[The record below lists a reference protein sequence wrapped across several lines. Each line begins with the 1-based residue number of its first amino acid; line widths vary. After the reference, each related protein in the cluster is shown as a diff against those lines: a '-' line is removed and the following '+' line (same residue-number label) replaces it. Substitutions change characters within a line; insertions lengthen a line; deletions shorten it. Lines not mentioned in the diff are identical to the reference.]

1 MVMDR
6 NIFPLLQEYLSIF
19 PAVGL
24 LGPRQVGKTT
34 LVKNL
39 KLAKDSLYLDLEKA
53 SDRAKLV
60 DPELFLKAHADKTVI
75 LDEIQLMPE
84 LFAELRS
91 LIDEQREPGR
101 FILLGSASP
110 DLIRKSADS
119 LAGRIGYLELTPFY
133 LGEIDSD
140 ELQKLWIRGGFP
152 LSFLAKTERESQLWR
167 QNFIK
172 TYLERDLAQIG
183 LSTDPRLVERFWMM
197 LANAQGGIWNAENFA
212 KALGITRP
220 TVNRYLE
227 FLEGS
232 FMVRVL
238 APFHQNIKKRLV
250 KSPKVFIRD
259 TGLLHALTGIDSM
272 DALAN
277 LLLIGPSWEGF
288 VIEQIIATLREEYEY
303 YFYRTHQGAE
313 CDLIL
318 VKNGVVKTAIEIKN
332 TLSPKLSKGMQISM
346 EDTGAEKGVII
357 CRIEGGYPLSEK
369 VKALGL
375 REFLGE
381 YVATKARRR

>member
-1 MVMDR
+1 MVKDR
-6 NIFPLLQEYLSIF
+6 QILPLFQEYLSVF

-24 LGPRQVGKTT
+24 LGPRQAGKTT

-39 KLAKDSLYLDLEKA
+39 KLDRESIYIDLEKA
-53 SDRAKLV
+53 SDRAKMG
-60 DPELFLKAHADKTVI
+60 DAELFLKENSDKTVI

-84 LFAELRS
+84 LFSALRS

-119 LAGRIGYLELTPFY
+119 LAGRIGYLELPPFY
-133 LGEIDSD
+133 LGEVDKN
-140 ELQKLWIRGGFP
+140 ELGKLWIRGGFP
-152 LSFLAKTERESQLWR
+152 LSFLARSERESQLWR

-197 LANAQGGIWNAENFA
+197 LANAQGGIWNGESFA
-212 KALGITRP
+212 RALGITRP
-220 TVNRYLE
+220 TVNRFLE
-227 FLEGS
+227 YLEGS

-238 APFHQNIKKRLV
+238 IPFHQNIKKRLV

-259 TGLLHALTGIDSM
+259 AGLLHSLTGVDSM
-272 DALAN
+272 NSLRN
-277 LLLIGPSWEGF
+277 QVLIGASWEGF
-288 VIEQIIATLREEYEY
+288 VIEQITATFGSEYEY

-313 CDLIL
+313 CDLLL
-318 VKNGVVKTAIEIKN
+318 VKNGAVKAAIEIKN
-332 TLSPKLSKGMQISM
+332 TLSPKLTKGLQISM
-346 EDTGAEKGVII
+346 EDTGAGEGFVI
-357 CRIEGGYPLSEK
+357 CRIEESYPLSDK
-369 VKALGL
+369 VRAVGL
-375 REFLGE
+375 RKFLE
-381 YVATKARRR
+381 RV

>member
-1 MVMDR
+1 MVKER
-6 NIFPLLQEYLSIF
+6 SIFPLLQEYLSIF

-39 KLAKDSLYLDLEKA
+39 KLEKEGLYLDLEKA

-60 DPELFLKAHADKTVI
+60 DAELFLKAHADKTVI

-133 LGEIDSD
+133 LGEVETD
-140 ELQKLWIRGGFP
+140 ELEKLWIRGGFP
-152 LSFLAKTERESQLWR
+152 LSFLAKSDRESQLWR

-197 LANAQGGIWNAENFA
+197 LANAQGGIWNAESFA

-220 TVNRYLE
+220 TVNRYLK

-259 TGLLHALTGIDSM
+259 TGLLHSLTGVTSM
-272 DALAN
+272 DSLIN
-277 LLLIGPSWEGF
+277 QLLVGPSWEGF
-288 VIEQIIATLREEYEY
+288 VIEQIISTLKEEYEY

-313 CDLIL
+313 CDLLL

-357 CRIEGGYPLSEK
+357 CRISDSYPLSEK
-369 VKALGL
+369 VRAVGL
-375 REFLGE
+375 PEFLVG
-381 YVATKARRR
+381 VLATKSERR

>member
-1 MVMDR
+1 MVKDR
-6 NIFPLLQEYLSIF
+6 LILPLLQEYLSIF
-19 PAVGL
+19 PAIGL

-39 KLAKDSLYLDLEKA
+39 TLDKESIYIDLEKA
-53 SDRAKLV
+53 SDRAKLK
-60 DPELFLKAHADKTVI
+60 DAELFLKGNADKTVI

-101 FILLGSASP
+101 FIILGSASP

-119 LAGRIGYLELTPFY
+119 LAGRIGYLELPPFF
-133 LGEIDSD
+133 LGEVGDD
-140 ELQKLWIRGGFP
+140 ELEKLWMRGGFP
-152 LSFLAKTERESQLWR
+152 LSFLAKSERESQLWR

-197 LANAQGGIWNAENFA
+197 LANAQGGIWNGESFA
-212 KALGITRP
+212 RALGITRP
-220 TVNRYLE
+220 TVNRFLE
-227 FLEGS
+227 YLEGS

-238 APFHQNIKKRLV
+238 QPFHHNIKKRLV

-259 TGLLHALTGIDSM
+259 VGLLHSLTGVDSM
-272 DALAN
+272 DALKN
-277 LLLIGPSWEGF
+277 LVLIGASWEGF
-288 VIEQIIATLREEYEY
+288 VIEQITATFGETYEY

-313 CDLIL
+313 CDLLL

-332 TLSPKLSKGMQISM
+332 TLSPKLTKGLQITM
-346 EDTGAEKGVII
+346 EDTGAENGVVI
-357 CRIEGGYPLSEK
+357 CRIDDEYPLSEK
-369 VKALGL
+369 VRAVGL
-375 REFLGE
+375 REFLI
-381 YVATKARRR
+381 

>member
-1 MVMDR
+1 MVKDR
-6 NIFPLLQEYLSIF
+6 NILPLLQEYLSIF

-39 KLAKDSLYLDLEKA
+39 KLVKDSLYLDLEKA
-53 SDRAKLV
+53 SDRAKLI

-101 FILLGSASP
+101 FVLLGSASP

-197 LANAQGGIWNAENFA
+197 LANAQGGIWNAESFA

-259 TGLLHALTGIDSM
+259 TGLLHALTGVDSM

-288 VIEQIIATLREEYEY
+288 VIEQIISTLREEYEY

-313 CDLIL
+313 CDLLL

-369 VKALGL
+369 VRAVGL

-381 YVATKARRR
+381 LLATKAERH

>member
-1 MVMDR
+1 MVKDR
-6 NIFPLLQEYLSIF
+6 QIIPLLEEYLSIF

-39 KLAKDSLYLDLEKA
+39 QLKKGAVYIDLEKA
-53 SDRAKLV
+53 SDRAKLL
-60 DPELFLKAHADKTVI
+60 DAELFLRDLADKTVI

-84 LFAELRS
+84 LFAALRS
-91 LIDEQREPGR
+91 LIDEQRDAGR

-119 LAGRIGYLELTPFY
+119 LAGRIGYLELTPFF
-133 LGEIDSD
+133 LREIEDS
-140 ELQKLWIRGGFP
+140 EIETLWIRGGFP
-152 LSFLAKTERESQLWR
+152 LSFLAKTDRESQIWR

-183 LSTDPRLVERFWMM
+183 LSTDPRLVERFWIM
-197 LANAQGGIWNAENFA
+197 LANAQGGIWNGESFA
-212 KALGITRP
+212 RALGITRP

-232 FMVRVL
+232 FMVRAL
-238 APFHQNIKKRLV
+238 QPYHHNIKKRLV
-250 KSPKVFIRD
+250 KSPKVYIRD
-259 TGLLHALTGIDSM
+259 SGLLHS
-272 DALAN
+272 
-277 LLLIGPSWEGF
+277 LIGVDTMDRLRNLVQIGASWEGF
-288 VIEQIIATLREEYEY
+288 VIEQIIAAFKYEYEY

-313 CDLIL
+313 CDLLL

-332 TLSPKLSKGMQISM
+332 TLSPKLTKGLQISM
-346 EDTGAEKGVII
+346 EDTGAEEGFVI
-357 CRIEGGYPLSEK
+357 CRIEEGYPLSER
-369 VKALGL
+369 VRAVGL
-375 REFLGE
+375 ELFLSN
-381 YVATKARRR
+381 

>member
-1 MVMDR
+1 MVKDR
-6 NIFPLLQEYLSIF
+6 QIFSLIQEYLSIF

-39 KLAKDSLYLDLEKA
+39 KLVKESIYIDLEKA

-60 DPELFLKAHADKTVI
+60 DAELFLKAHVDKTVI

-84 LFAELRS
+84 LFAQLRS

-119 LAGRIGYLELTPFY
+119 LAGRIGYLELTPFFW
-133 LGEIDSD
+133 GEIDES
-140 ELQKLWIRGGFP
+140 ELEKLWIRGGFP
-152 LSFLAKTERESQLWR
+152 LSFLAKTDRESQIWR

-183 LSTDPRLVERFWMM
+183 LSTDPRLVERFWIM
-197 LANAQGGIWNAENFA
+197 LAYAQGGIWNGESFA
-212 KALGITRP
+212 RALGITRP

-232 FMVRVL
+232 FMVRAL
-238 APFHQNIKKRLV
+238 QPFHRNIKKRLV

-259 TGLLHALTGIDSM
+259 TGLLHSLTGVDSM
-272 DALAN
+272 EALRN
-277 LLLIGPSWEGF
+277 LVQIGASWEGF
-288 VIEQIIATLREEYEY
+288 VIEQITATFGEEYEY

-313 CDLIL
+313 CDLLL
-318 VKNGVVKTAIEIKN
+318 VKNGAVKTAIEIKN
-332 TLSPKLSKGMQISM
+332 TLSPKLTKGLQISM
-346 EDTGAEKGVII
+346 EDTGAEEGIVI
-357 CRIEGGYPLSEK
+357 CRIEGEYPLSEK
-369 VKALGL
+369 VRAMGLGD
-375 REFLGE
+375 FLSE
-381 YVATKARRR
+381 

>member
-1 MVMDR
+1 MVKGR
-6 NIFPLLQEYLSIF
+6 SIFPLLQEYLSIF

-39 KLAKDSLYLDLEKA
+39 KLEKESLYLDLEKA

-60 DPELFLKAHADKTVI
+60 DAELFLKAHADKTVI

-119 LAGRIGYLELTPFY
+119 LAGRIGYLELTPFF
-133 LGEIDSD
+133 LGEIASD
-140 ELQKLWIRGGFP
+140 ELEKLWIRGGFP
-152 LSFLAKTERESQLWR
+152 LSFLAKSERESQLWR

-197 LANAQGGIWNAENFA
+197 LANAQGGIWNAESFA

-259 TGLLHALTGIDSM
+259 TGLLHSLTGVDSM
-272 DALAN
+272 DALIN
-277 LLLIGPSWEGF
+277 QLLVGPSWEGF
-288 VIEQIIATLREEYEY
+288 VIEQIIASLKGEYEY
-303 YFYRTHQGAE
+303 FFYRTHQGAE
-313 CDLIL
+313 CDLLL

-357 CRIEGGYPLSEK
+357 CRISESYPLSEK
-369 VKALGL
+369 VRAVGL
-375 REFLGE
+375 SEFLKE
-381 YVATKARRR
+381 V

>member
-1 MVMDR
+1 MVKYR
-6 NIFPLLQEYLSIF
+6 QILPLIQEYLSIF

-39 KLAKDSLYLDLEKA
+39 KLDRESIYIDLEKS

-60 DPELFLKAHADKTVI
+60 DAELFLKGNADKTVI

-84 LFAELRS
+84 LFSALRS

-119 LAGRIGYLELTPFY
+119 LAGRIGYLELPPFF
-133 LGEIDSD
+133 LGE
-140 ELQKLWIRGGFP
+140 EVEAGEMEKLWIRGGFP
-152 LSFLAKTERESQLWR
+152 LSFLAKSERESQLWR

-197 LANAQGGIWNAENFA
+197 LANAQGGIWNGESFA
-212 KALGITRP
+212 RALGITRP
-220 TVNRYLE
+220 TVNRFLE

-238 APFHQNIKKRLV
+238 QPFHHNIKKRLV

-259 TGLLHALTGIDSM
+259 AGLLHSLTGMDSM
-272 DALAN
+272 DSLKN
-277 LLLIGPSWEGF
+277 QVLIGASWEGF
-288 VIEQIIATLREEYEY
+288 VIEQIASTFGDRYEY

-313 CDLIL
+313 CDLLL

-332 TLSPKLSKGMQISM
+332 TLSPKLTKGLQISM
-346 EDTGAEKGVII
+346 EDTGAEKGFVI
-357 CRIEGGYPLSEK
+357 CRIEEGYPLSDK
-369 VKALGL
+369 VTAVGL
-375 REFLGE
+375 REFLE
-381 YVATKARRR
+381 RV

>member
-1 MVMDR
+1 MVKDR
-6 NIFPLLQEYLSIF
+6 NILPLLQEYLSIF

-34 LVKNL
+34 LAKNL
-39 KLAKDSLYLDLEKA
+39 KLEKDSLYLDLEKA

-60 DPELFLKAHADKTVI
+60 DPELFLKAHADKTII

-197 LANAQGGIWNAENFA
+197 LANAQGGIWNAESFA

-277 LLLIGPSWEGF
+277 LLMIGPSWEGF

-313 CDLIL
+313 CDLLL

-369 VKALGL
+369 VKAMGL
-375 REFLGE
+375 MEFLRGF
-381 YVATKARRR
+381 

>member
-1 MVMDR
+1 MVR
-6 NIFPLLQEYLSIF
+6 HRQIVPLLQEYLSIF

-39 KLAKDSLYLDLEKA
+39 KLDRESIYIDLEKA

-60 DPELFLKAHADKTVI
+60 DPELFLKTHTDKTVI

-119 LAGRIGYLELTPFY
+119 LAGRVGYLELTPFY
-133 LGEIDSD
+133 LGEIASD
-140 ELQKLWIRGGFP
+140 EMEKLWIRGGFP
-152 LSFLAKTERESQLWR
+152 LSFLAKSERESQLWR

-197 LANAQGGIWNAENFA
+197 LANAQGGLWNAESFA

-227 FLEGS
+227 YLEGS

-238 APFHQNIKKRLV
+238 APFHHNIKKRLV

-259 TGLLHALTGIDSM
+259 AGMLHSLTGVDSM
-272 DALAN
+272 GALQN
-277 LLLIGPSWEGF
+277 LLLIGASWEGF
-288 VIEQIIATLREEYEY
+288 VIEQITATLGEAYEY

-313 CDLIL
+313 CDLLL

-346 EDTGAEKGVII
+346 EDTGAEEGFVI
-357 CRIEGGYPLSEK
+357 CRIEQGYPLSEK
-369 VKALGL
+369 VRAVGL
-375 REFLGE
+375 PEFLN
-381 YVATKARRR
+381 R

>member
-1 MVMDR
+1 MVKDR
-6 NIFPLLQEYLSIF
+6 QILPLFQEYLSIF

-34 LVKNL
+34 LVKYL
-39 KLAKDSLYLDLEKA
+39 ILEKESLYLDLEKS

-91 LIDEQREPGR
+91 LIDDQREPGR

-152 LSFLAKTERESQLWR
+152 LSFLAKSERESQLWR

-197 LANAQGGIWNAENFA
+197 LANAQGGIWNAESFA

-272 DALAN
+272 DALSN

-313 CDLIL
+313 CDLLL

-346 EDTGAEKGVII
+346 EDTEAEKGVII
-357 CRIEGGYPLSEK
+357 CRIEEGYPLSEK
-369 VKALGL
+369 VKAMGL
-375 REFLGE
+375 KEFLRGL
-381 YVATKARRR
+381 

>member
-1 MVMDR
+1 MVKDR
-6 NIFPLLQEYLSIF
+6 LIFPLLQEYLSVF

-39 KLAKDSLYLDLEKA
+39 KLEKDSIYIDLEKA

-60 DPELFLKAHADKTVI
+60 DAELFLKAHVDKTVI

-84 LFAELRS
+84 MFAELRS
-91 LIDEQREPGR
+91 LIDEKREPGR

-110 DLIRKSADS
+110 DLIRKTADS
-119 LAGRIGYLELTPFY
+119 LAGRIGYLELTPFF
-133 LGEIDSD
+133 LGEIEGS
-140 ELQKLWIRGGFP
+140 EFEKLWIRGGFP
-152 LSFLAKTERESQLWR
+152 LSFLAKTDRESQIWR

-172 TYLERDLAQIG
+172 TYLERDLAQMG
-183 LSTDPRLVERFWMM
+183 LSTDPRLVERFWIM
-197 LANAQGGIWNAENFA
+197 LANAQGGIWNGESFA
-212 KALGITRP
+212 RALGITRP

-238 APFHQNIKKRLV
+238 PPFYQNIKKRLV

-259 TGLLHALTGIDSM
+259 SGLLHSLTGINSM
-272 DALAN
+272 EALQN
-277 LLLIGPSWEGF
+277 LVQIGASWEGF
-288 VIEQIIATLREEYEY
+288 VIEQITATFGDQYEY

-313 CDLIL
+313 CDLLL
-318 VKNGVVKTAIEIKN
+318 VKNGLVKTAIEIKN
-332 TLSPKLSKGMQISM
+332 TLSPKLTKGLQISM
-346 EDTGAEKGVII
+346 EDTGAENGLVI
-357 CRIEGGYPLSEK
+357 CRIEEGYPLSEK
-369 VKALGL
+369 VRAMGL
-375 REFLGE
+375 REFLE
-381 YVATKARRR
+381 KT

>member
-1 MVMDR
+1 MVKDR
-6 NIFPLLQEYLSIF
+6 NILPLLQEYLSIF

-39 KLAKDSLYLDLEKA
+39 KLEKDSLYLDLEKA

-60 DPELFLKAHADKTVI
+60 DAELFLKDHADKTVI
-75 LDEIQLMPE
+75 LDEMQLMPE

-110 DLIRKSADS
+110 ELIRNSADS

-133 LGEIDSD
+133 LGEIEMD

-152 LSFLAKTERESQLWR
+152 LSFLAKTERESQIWQ

-197 LANAQGGIWNAENFA
+197 LANAQGGIWNAESFA

-272 DALAN
+272 DVLSN

-313 CDLIL
+313 CDLLL

-346 EDTGAEKGVII
+346 EDTGAEKGMII
-357 CRIEGGYPLSEK
+357 CRIAEGYPLSEK
-369 VKALGL
+369 VRAVGL
-375 REFLGE
+375 REFLKE
-381 YVATKARRR
+381 V

>member
-1 MVMDR
+1 MVKER
-6 NIFPLLQEYLSIF
+6 QIFALLQEYLSIF

-39 KLAKDSLYLDLEKA
+39 KLDKDSIYMDLEKA

-60 DPELFLKAHADKTVI
+60 DAELFLKAHVDKTVI

-91 LIDEQREPGR
+91 LIDEQRESGR

-110 DLIRKSADS
+110 DLIRSSADS
-119 LAGRIGYLELTPFY
+119 LAGRIGYLELTPFF
-133 LGEIDSD
+133 LGEIEES
-140 ELQKLWIRGGFP
+140 ELEKLWIRGGFP
-152 LSFLAKTERESQLWR
+152 LSFLAKTDRESQIWR

-183 LSTDPRLVERFWMM
+183 LSTDPRLVERFWIM
-197 LANAQGGIWNAENFA
+197 LANAQGGIWNGESFGR
-212 KALGITRP
+212 ALGITRP

-238 APFHQNIKKRLV
+238 QPFHQNIKKRLV

-259 TGLLHALTGIDSM
+259 TGLLHSLTGVDTM
-272 DALAN
+272 EALRN
-277 LLLIGPSWEGF
+277 LVQIGASWEGF
-288 VIEQIIATLREEYEY
+288 VIEQITATFGQEYEY

-313 CDLIL
+313 CDLLL
-318 VKNGVVKTAIEIKN
+318 VKNGVVKIAIEIKN
-332 TLSPKLSKGMQISM
+332 TLSPKLNKGLQISM
-346 EDTGAEKGVII
+346 EDTGAEEGVVI
-357 CRIEGGYPLSEK
+357 CRIEEGYPLSEK
-369 VKALGL
+369 VKAVGL
-375 REFLGE
+375 REFLG
-381 YVATKARRR
+381 R

>member
-1 MVMDR
+1 MVKDR
-6 NIFPLLQEYLSIF
+6 LIIPLLQEYLSIF

-39 KLAKDSLYLDLEKA
+39 GLAKESIYIDLEKA

-60 DPELFLKAHADKTVI
+60 DAELFLKGHAEKTVI

-84 LFAELRS
+84 LFSELRS
-91 LIDEQREPGR
+91 LIDEKREPGR

-110 DLIRKSADS
+110 DLIRKSADT
-119 LAGRIGYLELTPFY
+119 LAGRIGYLELTPFFWEEVPA
-133 LGEIDSD
+133 GEL
-140 ELQKLWIRGGFP
+140 EKLWIRGGFP
-152 LSFLAKTERESQLWR
+152 LSFLARSERESQLWR

-183 LSTDPRLVERFWMM
+183 LSTDPRLVERFWIM
-197 LANAQGGIWNAENFA
+197 LANAQGGIWNGESFA
-212 KALGITRP
+212 RALGITRP

-227 FLEGS
+227 YLEGS

-238 APFHQNIKKRLV
+238 PPFHQNIKKRLV

-259 TGLLHALTGIDSM
+259 AGLLHSLTGVTSM
-272 DALAN
+272 DS
-277 LLLIGPSWEGF
+277 LINQVLVGASWEGF
-288 VIEQIIATLREEYEY
+288 VIEQITATFGQEYDY

-313 CDLIL
+313 CDLLL
-318 VKNGVVKTAIEIKN
+318 VKNRQVKTAIEIKN
-332 TLSPKLSKGMQISM
+332 TLSPKLTKGLQISM
-346 EDTGAEKGVII
+346 EDTGAEEGVVI
-357 CRIEGGYPLSEK
+357 CRIDQGFPLSGK
-369 VKALGL
+369 VKAMGL
-375 REFLGE
+375 REFL
-381 YVATKARRR
+381 TK

>member
-1 MVMDR
+1 MVKDR
-6 NIFPLLQEYLSIF
+6 GILPLLQEYLAIF

-39 KLAKDSLYLDLEKA
+39 KLEKESLYLDLEKA

-60 DPELFLKAHADKTVI
+60 DAELFLKAHADKTVI

-133 LGEIDSD
+133 LGEIEND
-140 ELQKLWIRGGFP
+140 EFEKLWIRGGFP
-152 LSFLAKTERESQLWR
+152 LSFLAKTERESWLWR

-183 LSTDPRLVERFWMM
+183 LSSDPRLVERFWMM
-197 LANAQGGIWNAENFA
+197 LANAQGGIWNAESFA
-212 KALGITRP
+212 RALGITRP

-232 FMVRVL
+232 FMIRVL
-238 APFHQNIKKRLV
+238 APYHQNIKKRLV
-250 KSPKVFIRD
+250 KSPKLFIRD
-259 TGLLHALTGIDSM
+259 AGLLHSLTGVTNMDS
-272 DALAN
+272 LIN
-277 LLLIGPSWEGF
+277 QLLIGPSWEGF
-288 VIEQIIATLREEYEY
+288 VIEQIIATLKEDYEY
-303 YFYRTHQGAE
+303 FFYRTHQGAE
-313 CDLIL
+313 CDLLL
-318 VKNGVVKTAIEIKN
+318 VKNGVVETAIEIKN
-332 TLSPKLSKGMQISM
+332 TLSPKLNKGMQISM

-357 CRIEGGYPLSEK
+357 CRISDSYPLSEK
-369 VKALGL
+369 VMAMGL
-375 REFLGE
+375 REFLGGF
-381 YVATKARRR
+381 

>member
-1 MVMDR
+1 MVKER
-6 NIFPLLQEYLSIF
+6 SIFPLLQEYLSIF

-39 KLAKDSLYLDLEKA
+39 KLEKEGLYLDLEKA

-60 DPELFLKAHADKTVI
+60 DAELFLKAHADKTVI

-133 LGEIDSD
+133 LGEVETD
-140 ELQKLWIRGGFP
+140 ELEKLWIRGGFP
-152 LSFLAKTERESQLWR
+152 LSFLAKSDRESQLWR

-197 LANAQGGIWNAENFA
+197 LANAQGGIWNAESFA

-220 TVNRYLE
+220 TVNRYLK

-259 TGLLHALTGIDSM
+259 TGLLHSLTGVTGMDS
-272 DALAN
+272 LIN
-277 LLLIGPSWEGF
+277 QLLVGPSWEGF
-288 VIEQIIATLREEYEY
+288 VIEQIISTLKEEYEY

-313 CDLIL
+313 CDLLL

-357 CRIEGGYPLSEK
+357 CRISDSYPLSEK
-369 VKALGL
+369 VRAVGL
-375 REFLGE
+375 PEFLVG
-381 YVATKARRR
+381 VLATKSERR

>member
-1 MVMDR
+1 MKLSNFMVKER
-6 NIFPLLQEYLSIF
+6 KILPLLQEYLSIF

-39 KLAKDSLYLDLEKA
+39 KLEKDSIYLDLEKA
-53 SDRAKLV
+53 SDRAKLE
-60 DPELFLKAHADKTVI
+60 DAELFLKAHSDKTVI

-133 LGEIDSD
+133 LGEIDKS
-140 ELQKLWIRGGFP
+140 EQEKLWIRGGFP
-152 LSFLAKTERESQLWR
+152 LSFLAKTERESQIWR

-172 TYLERDLAQIG
+172 TYLDRDLAQIG

-197 LANAQGGIWNAENFA
+197 LANAQGGIWNGESFA
-212 KALGITRP
+212 RALGITRP

-238 APFHQNIKKRLV
+238 QPYHHNIKKRLV

-259 TGLLHALTGIDSM
+259 TGLLHSLTGVDSM
-272 DALAN
+272 ETLQN
-277 LLLIGPSWEGF
+277 LLQIGSSWEGF
-288 VIEQIIATLREEYEY
+288 VIEQITATFGEEYEY

-313 CDLIL
+313 CDLLL
-318 VKNGVVKTAIEIKN
+318 VKNGIVKKVIEIKN
-332 TLSPKLSKGMQISM
+332 TLSPKLTKGLQISM
-346 EDTGAEKGVII
+346 EDTEAEEGFVI
-357 CRIEGGYPLSEK
+357 CRIEDGFPLSEK
-369 VKALGL
+369 VKAVGL
-375 REFLGE
+375 REFLLGII
-381 YVATKARRR
+381 